1 MATFIKVSSS
11 EEQLLRRNREE
22 VQGNRLQKVEADE
35 QAAASKDIAASTAQ
49 QNLLQ
54 QPGGNG
60 RRGVRFK
67 RDEPAAAMSE
77 TLGET
82 GLWKTQ
88 PTDSEIVNFEFTGWL
103 GVEFTA
109 ASSFRIRYLG
119 GFDYLENGLQV
130 SYPIRVW
137 RRKNNGDLE
146 LIADELLAQG
156 AEGLL
161 AGAYRFTKV
170 KPVQVRNNETIVI
183 AIDYGA
189 ELRSENQVTAQE
201 DRYQFSVGAAINGL
215 YSKVV
220 EANPRL
226 IQQVRIVEDVPPGS
240 QVFDFYTTG
249 GTMGAVNVNFSIGRP
264 IATRPPWA

>member
-22 VQGNRLQKVEADE
+22 VQGNRLQKVEADQ
-35 QAAASKDIAASTAQ
+35 QAAAGRDIAASTAQ
-49 QNLLQ
+49 QKLLQ

-67 RDEPAAAMSE
+67 RDEPAAAVSE
-77 TLGET
+77 ALGET

-88 PTDSEIVNFEFTGWL
+88 PTDSEFVNFGFAGWL

-109 ASSFRIRYLG
+109 ASSFTIRYLG
-119 GFDYLENGLQV
+119 GFDNLENGLQV

-137 RRKNNGDLE
+137 RREDNGDLE
-146 LIADELLAQG
+146 LIAEESLAQG
-156 AEGLL
+156 TRGLL

-170 KPVQVRNNETIVI
+170 KPVQVQNNETIVI
-183 AIDYGA
+183 AINYGA
-189 ELRSENQVTAQE
+189 EFGAENPVTAQE
-201 DRYQFSVGAAINGL
+201 DRYQFSIGAINGF
-215 YSKVV
+215 SKVF
-220 EANPRL
+220 EANPKL
-226 IQQVRIVEDVPPGS
+226 IQQVRVVEDTNPGLLD
-240 QVFDFYTTG
+240 FDVTNG
-249 GTMGAVNVNFSIGRP
+249 AMGAVSVNFSIGRP

>member
-22 VQGNRLQKVEADE
+22 VQGNRLQKVEADQ
-35 QAAASKDIAASTAQ
+35 QAAAGKDIAASTAQ
-49 QNLLQ
+49 QKLLL

-67 RDEPAAAMSE
+67 RDEPAAAVSE

-88 PTDSEIVNFEFTGWL
+88 PTDSEYVNFAFAGWF

-109 ASSFRIRYLG
+109 ASSFTIRYLG

-130 SYPIRVW
+130 RYPIRVW

-156 AEGLL
+156 ARGLL

-170 KPVQVRNNETIVI
+170 KPVQVQNNETIVI
-183 AIDYGA
+183 AINYGA
-189 ELRSENQVTAQE
+189 ELSAENQVTAQE
-201 DRYQFSVGAAINGL
+201 DRYQFSVGAAINGF
-215 YSKVV
+215 SKVV
-220 EANPRL
+220 EANPKL
-226 IQQVRIVEDVPPGS
+226 IQQVRVVEDISAGS
-240 QVFDFYTTG
+240 FDFDVTN
-249 GTMGAVNVNFSIGRP
+249 GTMGAVSVNFSIGRP